1 MPSIFL
7 QCMVA
12 GHSAGA
18 AYGLATGHEHLEC
31 IHAQSKARA
40 HSTEEWRLYPLSHCR
55 EGGVEK
61 DSYCAGRQLGAG
73 LGWGS
78 ERRTPDRCEMMWPTS
93 VPVLA
98 PHSI

>member
-31 IHAQSKARA
+31 IHAQSKARGPEPTA
-40 HSTEEWRLYPLSHCR
+40 QRNGSCTHCPTVGREVWRKIHTVQGGNWEQGWGGGQR
-55 EGGVEK
+55 EGHQTGVK
-61 DSYCAGRQLGAG
+61 
-73 LGWGS
+73 
-78 ERRTPDRCEMMWPTS
+78 
-93 VPVLA
+93 
-98 PHSI
+98 